1 MAETDEEKV
10 AREAAEAAT
19 AEATAQAEKDAADE
33 EAGWNRLSELV
44 GKTVEEKLS
53 SWSGPPQKQTTK
65 KTTSSS
71 LPPKAVKSTR
81 KKGFLSGQFFS
92 GLTDSEE

>member
-1 MAETDEEKV
+1 MAETDDEK
-10 AREAAEAAT
+10 ATREAAEATAAEE
-19 AEATAQAEKDAADE
+19 AEAAQAAKDAE
-33 EAGWNRLSELV
+33 EAGWTRLSELV

-53 SWSGPPQKQTTK
+53 SWSGPKEK

-71 LPPKAVKSTR
+71 LPQKQVQKGPAR

-92 GLTDSEE
+92 GLTDQE